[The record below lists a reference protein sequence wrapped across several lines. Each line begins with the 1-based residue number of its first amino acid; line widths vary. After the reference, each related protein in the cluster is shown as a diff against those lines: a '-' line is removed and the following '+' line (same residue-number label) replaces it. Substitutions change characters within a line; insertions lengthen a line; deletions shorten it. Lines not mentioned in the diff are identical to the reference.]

1 MSLISNLFEIRSR
14 KSFSANDITLWLVD
28 CLGRLFG
35 ISATQ
40 IQTEVI
46 IKGKSKG
53 RADLVVQDS
62 VGIETKRHLAEE
74 LSDAEI
80 QVKRILEKL
89 EGEGDILGEGS
100 GVF

>member
-28 CLGRLFG
+28 SLGKLFG
-35 ISATQ
+35 ISTTQ

-53 RADLVVQDS
+53 REVAREMQLA
-62 VGIETKRHLAEE
+62 VGDVLDWEIELRKNRKVM
-74 LSDAEI
+74 I
-80 QVKRILEKL
+80 VKKL
-89 EGEGDILGEGS
+89 E
-100 GVF
+100 